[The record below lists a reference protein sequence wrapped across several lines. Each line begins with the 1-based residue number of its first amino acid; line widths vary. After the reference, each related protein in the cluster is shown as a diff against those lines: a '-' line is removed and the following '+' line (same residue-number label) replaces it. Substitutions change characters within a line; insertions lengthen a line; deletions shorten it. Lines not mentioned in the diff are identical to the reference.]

1 MSQKKVNLQEK
12 ILTILLLLIAV
23 GALTIHPAQEIS
35 SSPLGG
41 DKLDTLFNI
50 VSYLILFYFTLLYW
64 KSFLYVI
71 IKNPLQF
78 FLLAIVIFSLLWS
91 EDVSTGLTYI
101 KGLIRIYF
109 LAIYLATRYSLREQM
124 RLIAWA
130 LGVAAS
136 LSMLFSAFVPNFI
149 HQAPELAGMWSG
161 IYGHKNELGY
171 MMAWSA
177 GVFLHLA
184 LSSSRYRWLMW
195 TLCGLSICLIV
206 LSRSTTSLTILLT
219 IILLL
224 PIYKILKKTNY
235 KLQVITISS
244 ALMLLLIFSI
254 FLINNAE
261 IIVGTSGKD
270 LTLNGRSDLWELLV
284 SKVWERPWLGYGYY
298 GFWTSAAASNV
309 RATYEWASNA
319 HNGFLELLLEL
330 GLLGFGIFAAGFMR
344 FFVMAL
350 MRIVSVAKKPEDYW
364 PMQMLIIIVIVNFS
378 EARLLTPSWNWLMY
392 VTTYLSLTLD
402 YQRNRQTRP
411 DGLALMA
418 IGTNFSDREVKK
430 NENFTS

>member
-1 MSQKKVNLQEK
+1 MNIKLREK
-12 ILTILLLLIAV
+12 ILTILLLLISV
-23 GALTIHPAQEIS
+23 GALTIQPAQEIS
-35 SSPLGG
+35 LSPIGG
-41 DKLDTLFNI
+41 DKLDTLFNAI
-50 VSYLILFYFTLLYW
+50 SYLILFFFILSYW
-64 KSFLYVI
+64 KGFLYVMTRS
-71 IKNPLQF
+71 PLQF
-78 FLLAIVIFSLLWS
+78 VLLALVIFSLLWS
-91 EDVSTGLTYI
+91 EDLRSGLTYA
-101 KGLIRIYF
+101 KGLIRIYL
-109 LAIYLATRYSLREQM
+109 LAIYLAMRYSLREQM

-130 LGVAAS
+130 LGIAAS
-136 LSMLFSAFVPNFI
+136 LSMLFSALMPGYI

-184 LSSSRYRWLMW
+184 LSSNRYRWLMW
-195 TLCGLSICLIV
+195 TLCGISISLII

-219 IILLL
+219 MLLLL
-224 PIYKILKKTNY
+224 PFYRFFKKTNY
-235 KLQVITISS
+235 KLQFIMINL
-244 ALMLLLIFSI
+244 ALMLLISFSI
-254 FLINNAE
+254 LLMNNVEAL
-261 IIVGTSGKD
+261 VGASGKD
-270 LTLNGRSDLWELLV
+270 LTFNGRSDLWEAV
-284 SKVWERPWLGYGYY
+284 IYKVWERPLLGYGYY
-298 GFWTSAAASNV
+298 GFWTSPAASNL

-330 GLLGFGIFAAGFMR
+330 GFLGFLIFAAGFIR

-350 MRIVSVAKKPEDYW
+350 TRIVSVAKKPEDYW

-402 YQRNRQTRP
+402 YQRNHQTKP
-411 DGLALMA
+411 DGLALMTIA
-418 IGTNFSDREVKK
+418 TNFSNQEVNK